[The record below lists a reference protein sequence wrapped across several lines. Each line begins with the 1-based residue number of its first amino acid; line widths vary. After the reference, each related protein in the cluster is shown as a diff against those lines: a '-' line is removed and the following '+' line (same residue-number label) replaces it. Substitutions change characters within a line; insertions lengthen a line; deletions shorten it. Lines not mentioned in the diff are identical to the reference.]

1 MEEST
6 LKIQVWTSKIYSVK
20 RIVFGMPTGKRN
32 VQNVNVRRFYE
43 ISKHKAAGRE
53 NKVELEINM
62 ERMGSKLLSHK
73 IPKRGPCHHGYHL
86 SDQPGERIESSGN
99 GTGKSTF

>member
-43 ISKHKAAGRE
+43 ISKHKVAGRE
-53 NKVELEINM
+53 NKVN
-62 ERMGSKLLSHK
+62 
-73 IPKRGPCHHGYHL
+73 
-86 SDQPGERIESSGN
+86 
-99 GTGKSTF
+99 